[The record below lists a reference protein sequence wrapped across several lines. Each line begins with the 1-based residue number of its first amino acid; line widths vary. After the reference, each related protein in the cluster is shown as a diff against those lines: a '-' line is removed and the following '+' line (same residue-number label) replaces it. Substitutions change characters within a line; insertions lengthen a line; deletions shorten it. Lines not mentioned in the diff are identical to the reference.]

1 MSQVDMLENQVLEEI
16 LRERASY
23 YYSKKKTIDFWISVS
38 PSFLEE
44 QNLKSKIQK
53 TNFYKKNKN
62 LISSN
67 FNKDFYSAIVSVDKE
82 FITWLQLRLGYYENI
97 DQINENKFVSDGIS
111 GYIDLNSNSSLLSPL
126 RGKLNQ
132 INPEIL
138 IKKYKKILE
147 LYYSK

>member
-23 YYSKKKTIDFWISVS
+23 YYSKKKSIDFWISVS

-44 QNLKSKIQK
+44 QKLKSRIQE
-53 TNFYKKNKN
+53 TNFYKKNKH

-111 GYIDLNSNSSLLSPL
+111 GYIDLNSNNSLLSPL